1 VTTEFLARM
10 VNAPETRNAG
20 IALQRP
26 IRHDPIAIEL
36 HDQTSEA
43 LANGCG
49 GRRHPPREKASHRL
63 AG

>member
-20 IALQRP
+20 IALQQP

-49 GRRHPPREKASHRL
+49 GGRTTARREKKQAT
-63 AG
+63 A

>member
-1 VTTEFLARM
+1 M

-26 IRHDPIAIEL
+26 IRRDPIAIEL

-49 GRRHPPREKASHRL
+49 GGRTTTRREKKQAT
-63 AG
+63 A